1 MLLRDDAFEAYM
13 RYDKPIRQFAE
24 SWAGCIEL
32 SIKGGMLPRQAIANA
47 HNLITFGT
55 DMTLAALQLLV
66 QCWQYGAEIAD
77 WYDSIRLLVNI

>member
-1 MLLRDDAFEAYM
+1 MTLRDDSHDAYI

-32 SIKGGMLPRQAIANA
+32 SIKGGMTPSQAITNA

-55 DMTLAALQLLV
+55 DMTLAALELLV
-66 QCWQYGAEIAD
+66 QCWVYGKDIAE
-77 WYDSIRLLVNI
+77 WYDSIKLLVNI